1 MKKQLFLFFWFI
13 HCTAQA
19 ADLPGIPAFIDEMVA
34 KHQFK
39 REELQLAFRR
49 AEYRTD
55 VIDSITK
62 PAILKPWVE
71 YRPYFVNPQRVE
83 GGVQFWKKYSTALKR
98 AEQKYGVPQ
107 EIIIGILGVET
118 IYGRNAGRYLALD
131 ALTTLAFDYPRRAD
145 FFRDELEQYLL
156 LAREQGFDLLG
167 IQSSYAGA
175 LGIPQ
180 FMPSS
185 YRRYAV
191 DHNGN
196 GKIDLMNEPE
206 DAIGS
211 VANYLKQYGWQSGE
225 PVALQSKV
233 EDEKHLKTAGD
244 VRPYIAWRDAG
255 VTPLKKSEGDMP
267 PAWLLDFTVESGKE
281 YWLVFN
287 NFNVIMRYNNS
298 NYYAMSVYQLADAVR
313 QAKYAAAPEG
323 KQVARAA
330 EQARL

>member
-1 MKKQLFLFFWFI
+1 MKKQILIFLWFI
-13 HCTAQA
+13 NCTAQA

-71 YRPYFVNPQRVE
+71 YRPYFVNPQRIE
-83 GGVQFWKKYSTALKR
+83 GGVQFWKKYSAALKR

-131 ALTTLAFDYPRRAD
+131 ALTTLAFDYPRRAE

-156 LAREQGFDLLG
+156 LAREQGFDLMG

-191 DHNGN
+191 DYNGN

-233 EDEKHLKTAGD
+233 EDEKRLKAVGD
-244 VRPYIAWRDAG
+244 VRPYIAWRDVGCDAAEEAGRRYAARVVAGLYGGDRQGILAG
-255 VTPLKKSEGDMP
+255 VQQLQRHH
-267 PAWLLDFTVESGKE
+267 ALQQQQLLRDVRLSAGRCGASGK
-281 YWLVFN
+281 
-287 NFNVIMRYNNS
+287 ISRK
-298 NYYAMSVYQLADAVR
+298 A
-313 QAKYAAAPEG
+313 EG

-330 EQARL
+330 ERSRP